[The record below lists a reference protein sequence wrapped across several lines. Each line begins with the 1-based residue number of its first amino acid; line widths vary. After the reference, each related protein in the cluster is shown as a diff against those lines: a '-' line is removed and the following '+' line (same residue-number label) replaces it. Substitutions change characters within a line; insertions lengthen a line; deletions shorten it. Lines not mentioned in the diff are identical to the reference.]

1 MSKPYTKK
9 DLELF
14 EKLGREWEAIL
25 GLQDWDIDYRLA
37 KKRERSDYRA
47 KVVMNRN
54 AMNATMLLCES
65 DTPPSPLPKKVCLE
79 LDVIHELL
87 HLTLRPL
94 TLLAETRCNVDVE
107 DMDYEEHRII
117 QRLVKLLMGARCE
130 S

>member
-37 KKRERSDYRA
+37 RKRERSDYRA

-94 TLLAETRCNVDVE
+94 TLLAETRFNVDVE

-117 QRLVKLLMGARCE
+117 QRLVKLLMGAR
-130 S
+130 